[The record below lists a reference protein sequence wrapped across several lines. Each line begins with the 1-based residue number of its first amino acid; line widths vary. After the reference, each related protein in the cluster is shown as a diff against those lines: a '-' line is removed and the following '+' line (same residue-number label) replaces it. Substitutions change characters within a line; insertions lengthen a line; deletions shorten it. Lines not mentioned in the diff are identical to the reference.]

1 MQLAEQ
7 PAERDVRVGR
17 DVLVAEK
24 DDGILGERAVQLVL
38 LAVRQR
44 LGQVDA
50 VDLRADDRRQ
60 LVDSDG
66 LVRGA
71 LFGGVPVARTGV
83 AAQ

>member
-1 MQLAEQ
+1 
-7 PAERDVRVGR
+7 
-17 DVLVAEK
+17 VLVAEE
-24 DDGILGERAVQLVL
+24 DDGVLGQRTVQLVL

-60 LVDSDG
+60 LVDGDG

-71 LFGGVPVARTGV
+71 VFGGVPVAGAGV